1 MWPRTENGECLRPSN
16 LSECFIKSSG
26 GKELSNNKKKVGK
39 QPESCIDSP
48 KIGTR
53 TRFTFPRANDQPEYS
68 KSESLAPNLSHQS
81 AAEQRARA
89 AQRIAALGEMTGGIA
104 HDFRNILAIIESG
117 LRLAEKSA
125 EAPEQVRTCIAG
137 AKEGVDRGLRLISQ
151 LLTFAKQQE
160 LAVGAADAN
169 QLLTELEPFLKY
181 GAGPAISIGLELASD
196 IPECFLDPTQFNA
209 AVLNLVVNARDAMPN
224 GGNIRISTKR
234 CQVRAVTVS
243 SAPPRVYVRVR
254 VEDGGQGMP
263 AEVLPQ
269 IFDPLFTTKGE
280 KGTGLGLPQV
290 GAFMR
295 LIGGHVDVT
304 SQLGAGTSVD
314 LFFPSS
320 QPVVGVPFL

>member
-1 MWPRTENGECLRPSN
+1 LPA
-16 LSECFIKSSG
+16 CFIKRSG
-26 GKELSNNKKKVGK
+26 GKELSDNTKVRK
-39 QPESCIDSP
+39 QPEPCSDSP

-53 TRFTFPRANDQPEYS
+53 ARFTFPREGDQPEYRRS
-68 KSESLAPNLSHQS
+68 DSLAPNLSHQS
-81 AAEQRARA
+81 AAEQRERA

-104 HDFRNILAIIESG
+104 HDFRNVLAIIESG
-117 LRLAEKSA
+117 LRLAERSA
-125 EAPEQVRTCIAG
+125 GASEQVRTCIAG
-137 AKEGVDRGLRLISQ
+137 AKEGVDRGLQLISQ

-160 LAVGAADAN
+160 LDVGAADAN
-169 QLLTELEPFLKY
+169 QLLTELELFLKY
-181 GAGPAISIGLELASD
+181 GAGPGISIGLEPASD

-234 CQVRAVTVS
+234 CQVKAVAAS
-243 SAPPRVYVRVR
+243 SALPRVYVRVR

-314 LFFPSS
+314 LFFPSAE
-320 QPVVGVPFL
+320 PVAGVPFL